1 MVEFATY
8 VWHVPKMDE
17 PVKKKPKKTTL
28 YIDQDLLDEAKAALG
43 GGSDTETVH
52 AGLRAVVRSA
62 AYQRSRALLGSEK
75 SRPIYDVPRRREA
88 PPAKRKT
95 RTRKT
100 A

>member
-1 MVEFATY
+1 MEEST
-8 VWHVPKMDE
+8 KR
-17 PVKKKPKKTTL
+17 KPKKTTL

-43 GGSDTETVH
+43 AGSDTETVH

-75 SRPIYDVPRRREA
+75 GRPVYDVPRRREGTV
-88 PPAKRKT
+88 AKRKT

>member
-1 MVEFATY
+1 MVGFAIY
-8 VWHVPKMDE
+8 VWHHPTMDE

-43 GGSDTETVH
+43 AGSDTETVH

-75 SRPIYDVPRRREA
+75 GRPIYDVPRRREA
-88 PPAKRKT
+88 PVKRKT
-95 RTRKT
+95 RTRTT